1 MLRELDILS
10 HFDPVIS
17 SEILAARTFS
27 NRNQGPT
34 RLAIELAVERVF
46 GVQRQIIAQ
55 QNRGRAASA
64 QARQVAMYLAHVGC
78 GMTLTEAGR
87 LFGRDR
93 TTVAHACMVVE
104 DKRDDPI
111 WDQMLDLLER
121 AVPLIAARPG
131 AHSQT

>member
-1 MLRELDILS
+1 MLRELDASS
-10 HFDPVIS
+10 HFDHANPPEVLSRRID
-17 SEILAARTFS
+17 S
-27 NRNQGPT
+27 NRNQAPT

-64 QARQVAMYLAHVGC
+64 QARQVTIYLAHVGC
-78 GMTLTEAGR
+78 GMTLTEAGW

-121 AVPLIAARPG
+121 AVPLIAARPR
-131 AHSQT
+131 AHS

>member
-1 MLRELDILS
+1 MLRELDASS
-10 HFDPVIS
+10 HFDHAIPPEVIS
-17 SEILAARTFS
+17 RRVDY
-27 NRNQGPT
+27 NRNQAPT

-111 WDQMLDLLER
+111 WDQLLDLLER
-121 AVPLIAARPG
+121 AVPLIAARPR
-131 AHSQT
+131 AHS

>member
-1 MLRELDILS
+1 MLRN
-10 HFDPVIS
+10 FDVSSNFDLVIS
-17 SEILAARTFS
+17 SEISARRTFC
-27 NRNQGPT
+27 NRNQAPT

-46 GVQRQIIAQ
+46 GVQRQAIAQ

-78 GMTLTEAGR
+78 GMTLTEAGW

-93 TTVAHACMVVE
+93 TTVAHACIVVE

-121 AVPLIAARPG
+121 AVPLIAARPA

>member
-1 MLRELDILS
+1 MLRDADAS
-10 HFDPVIS
+10 CHFDTVELPAS
-17 SEILAARTFS
+17 LSRRSFS
-27 NRNQGPT
+27 NRNQAPT

-46 GVQRQIIAQ
+46 GVQRQMIAQ

-78 GMTLTEAGR
+78 GMTLTEAGW

-121 AVPLIAARPG
+121 VVPLIAARPD
-131 AHSQT
+131 ARS

>member
-1 MLRELDILS
+1 MLRELDASS
-10 HFDPVIS
+10 HFDQAIPPEVS
-17 SEILAARTFS
+17 SRRVDS
-27 NRNQGPT
+27 NRNQAPT

-55 QNRGRAASA
+55 QNRDRAASA

-121 AVPLIAARPG
+121 AVPLIAARPC
-131 AHSQT
+131 AHS